1 MDALWEKKPTKPLWL
16 RRRCNLAKFLL
27 WNWSDEAGDR
37 EMFGS
42 YAICLVTKLKW
53 KHAGEMKGK
62 WAFHIKTTYTEQR
75 VQYVIHNICF
85 AKLQV

>member
-1 MDALWEKKPTKPLWL
+1 
-16 RRRCNLAKFLL
+16 
-27 WNWSDEAGDR
+27 
-37 EMFGS
+37 MFGS
-42 YAICLVTKLKW
+42 YAIYLVTKLNW

-62 WAFHIKTTYTEQR
+62 WAFRIKTTYTEQR